1 MFSVDEPPLKGG
13 RTFDPF
19 IEGFQGKG
27 AATLS
32 LIRFGAMGARSN
44 FHAFMEQRSGVP

>member
-1 MFSVDEPPLKGG
+1 MFFLDELPLKGG

-19 IEGFQGKG
+19 IEGSQGKG

-32 LIRFGAMGARSN
+32 LIRFGAMVARSN
-44 FHAFMEQRSGVP
+44 FHTFMEQRSEVP

>member
-1 MFSVDEPPLKGG
+1 MFFLDEPPLKGG

-27 AATLS
+27 TATLS
-32 LIRFGAMGARSN
+32 LVRFGAMGTRSN
-44 FHAFMEQRSGVP
+44 FHTFMEQRSEVP